1 MLEQLDQEL
10 EKDANVKVLRRDQRT
25 IQFLFGEVTFKRRLV
40 EETGGYHV
48 YLLDRHLGI
57 KPRKRYSPLLLAQV
71 SGLASKGVMRTVA
84 SAVNLLTPISMSHQK
99 VAGVIKEAGAR
110 IDNYQRQQGI
120 NDTVGKNKPVILY
133 LEGDAF
139 SVKQQAFHHNRQIRN
154 LFVHRFQ
161 IYEGIRKNGKRR
173 ELINRHIISSLD
185 RQQAMKEVSEY
196 LQAHYDLKKT
206 IIISGSDNGSGYEAE
221 VFKELAPDCLKQE
234 HFLDQYHLNRKLQER
249 LSFDFELI
257 KPMKKAVYSWNWDQ
271 VRVILDTAES
281 RITKED
287 QAGQEKRMALRKLEN
302 YLKRNW
308 QYIKPAKLRGVKKP
322 NGLGSCES
330 NHRRYTYRLK
340 RQGRSWS
347 KAGLY

>member
-1 MLEQLDQEL
+1 M
-10 EKDANVKVLRRDQRT
+10 
-25 IQFLFGEVTFKRRLV
+25 
-40 EETGGYHV
+40 
-48 YLLDRHLGI
+48 
-57 KPRKRYSPLLLAQV
+57 
-71 SGLASKGVMRTVA
+71 A

-120 NDTVGKNKPVILY
+120 NDTVEKNKPMILY

-347 KAGLY
+347 KAGLKAMLRIIDAQQNEGLVEAMRFKELAKRFTHQVKDKLSSFKLFEKVQAPHIGVLQGRIVQDAPSSSAIGRLAKIF